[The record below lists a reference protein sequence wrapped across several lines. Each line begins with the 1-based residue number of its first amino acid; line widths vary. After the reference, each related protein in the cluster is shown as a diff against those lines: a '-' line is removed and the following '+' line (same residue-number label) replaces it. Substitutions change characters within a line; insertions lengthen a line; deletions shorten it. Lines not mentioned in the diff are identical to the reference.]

1 MPNITQIPAPRVPII
16 DEKTG
21 LMSRE
26 WYRFFVNIF
35 SLTGN
40 GSNTVSL
47 EDLQILPRDELGT
60 LAAKNTASLTAD
72 VTGVLPVANGGTGGT
87 TPLGALAT
95 KNTASLTADVTGIL
109 PTANGGTNLSAFT
122 ANGVVY
128 ASSTSALAT
137 GGTLVFNGSALG
149 LNGAP
154 AASAILDGQSTTRG
168 FRFPNMTTTE
178 KNAIGTP
185 ATGLVIFDTTLGKLC
200 VYTGAAWQTVTSV

>member
-26 WYRFFVNIF
+26 WYRFFINIF
-35 SLTGN
+35 QLTGN
-40 GSNTVSL
+40 GSSNVSL
-47 EDLQILPRDELGT
+47 EDLQLTPREELGT
-60 LAAKNTASLTAD
+60 LASKSAVSLTSD
-72 VTGVLPVANGGTGGT
+72 VSGVLPAANGGTGG
-87 TPLGALAT
+87 
-95 KNTASLTADVTGIL
+95 VL
-109 PTANGGTNLSAFT
+109 PTANGGTGLSSFT

-128 ASSTSALAT
+128 ASSASALAT
-137 GGTLVFNGSALG
+137 GSTLVFNGSALG

-154 AASAILDGQSTTRG
+154 AASAILDGQSTTQG
-168 FRFPNMTTTE
+168 YRFPNMTTTQ
-178 KNAIGTP
+178 KNAIGSP